1 MSQKRNMT
9 FFVRKILELYLRR
22 YASRSYRF
30 AAESLFCRDVVVC
43 LKFLERFLF
52 KQMSNFFD
60 EILSNY
66 QCGFRKGFSGECL
79 IVLLKK
85 WKRVID
91 IGEAF
96 GVLLT
101 DLSKVFN
108 CLDHELLVAK
118 LNVNGFSLMA
128 LKLVMVIY
136 PTENKKQKYTFH

>member
-1 MSQKRNMT
+1 
-9 FFVRKILELYLRR
+9 
-22 YASRSYRF
+22 
-30 AAESLFCRDVVVC
+30 
-43 LKFLERFLF
+43 
-52 KQMSNFFD
+52 MSNFFD
-60 EILSNY
+60 DILSNY

-91 IGEAF
+91 NGEAF

-118 LNVNGFSLMA
+118 LNANGFSLMA

-136 PTENKKQKYTFH
+136 PTENKKQNIHFIK